1 MADIDRHTNSVGHPW
16 YPVSAVS
23 EFAKIIDWF
32 DGVDTVE
39 FSCHPDCG
47 FANWLIKNEKTG
59 AVESL
64 KHYVDVDKALEIP
77 FCTYNTLH
85 RERIENELSV
95 IRPGTRSAAPAIST
109 P

>member
-1 MADIDRHTNSVGHPW
+1 MPGTWGFPGSDPLQPGGLRLAAGIPQGRDGPGEVTKMRITAADLMTDIDRHTNSVGRPW

-47 FANWLIKNEKTG
+47 FAKN
-59 AVESL
+59 
-64 KHYVDVDKALEIP
+64 P
-77 FCTYNTLH
+77 W
-85 RERIENELSV
+85 
-95 IRPGTRSAAPAIST
+95 
-109 P
+109 